1 MPEMR
6 FTVLRVKQWWEVIFF
21 GKQGDAAENTR
32 SQILPTLFENDLV
45 LKNHVILLAL
55 GFRTWVKFI
64 IIDISGPT
72 EILISF
78 PDPILFILVC
88 DYTII
93 LAGRNLI
100 HEKSSLLSA
109 NSE

>member
-1 MPEMR
+1 M
-6 FTVLRVKQWWEVIFF
+6 IFF
-21 GKQGDAAENTR
+21 GKQGHTAENTH

-45 LKNHVILLAL
+45 LKNLLDL

-64 IIDISGPT
+64 ITDVTGPT

-88 DYTII
+88 DRTVI

-100 HEKSSLLSA
+100 REESSLLSA